1 MLDNDNLSFIHLSE
15 PRTNVCVTFPD
26 GVVFEAPKGTSVEH
40 FLQKHREI
48 NPVAYPSEIMG
59 GIVDSRLRELSY
71 PIQRDASISPV
82 TLSDSDGRRIYRR
95 TLVLLLV
102 TAANEL
108 FPGVEVSVSYA
119 VPDGGYYCMVKNHAP
134 FTEEEF
140 QALNERMHAIVAAD
154 DPITKQVMKLSEAIE
169 MYEARGDANK
179 VRLMRQRTRGDLN
192 IYTLRGH
199 ADYYYGYMLPSTRY
213 LKLFRLINTPAGG
226 FILQYPRSSTPNML
240 TDEVDNGGKISR
252 LFEHAEQLAE
262 RLGVEDIGRLNQI
275 VTSNRVQELI
285 LVAEAIHEQ
294 QISAIAQAVYDAYH
308 ERELRLVLIA
318 GPSSSGKTTFSKRL
332 AIHLLAHGL
341 RPFTVELDN
350 YFLDRELTPKDETGN
365 YDFEALEAINLPLF
379 NRQLKELIEGA
390 QVALPRFN
398 FKLGK
403 SVEGVSIKLDSNHIL
418 VIEGIHGINPRLVT
432 DIPDSRIYRIY
443 VSALTQ
449 LNIDNQN
456 RIPTTDVRLLRRI
469 CRDAYSRGHNA
480 NATINMWPSVR
491 RGEKR
496 NIFPYQENADV
507 IFNSALNYE
516 LASLKPIA
524 EPLLLQVPVGTPAY
538 IEANRL
544 LSFIRWVSPFSPDQ
558 QLMIPDTS
566 LLREFIGGSILGD
579 YLPGGLH
586 TKDV

>member
-1 MLDNDNLSFIHLSE
+1 MTSQTPDIQVSE
-15 PRTNVCVTFPD
+15 PRSSVRVTLPD
-26 GVVFEAPKGTSVEH
+26 GIVLEAPKGTIVEH
-40 FLQKHREI
+40 FLQTHREI
-48 NPVAYPSEIMG
+48 NPEAYPSEIMG
-59 GIVDSRLRELSY
+59 AIVDSRLRELSY
-71 PIQRDASISPV
+71 PIQRDANISPI

-102 TAANEL
+102 TAVSER
-108 FPGVEVSVSYA
+108 FPGVDVSVSYA
-119 VPDGGYYCMVKNHAP
+119 VPDGGYYCLVKNHAP
-134 FTEEEF
+134 FKDDEVR
-140 QALNERMHAIVAAD
+140 ALDEHMHAIVEANA
-154 DPITKQVMKLSEAIE
+154 PITKQVMKLSQAIE
-169 MYEARGDANK
+169 MYEARGNMNK

-199 ADYYYGYMLPSTRY
+199 SDYYYGYMLPSTRY
-213 LKLFRLINTPAGG
+213 LKLFRLVNTPTGG
-226 FILQYPRSSTPNML
+226 FILQYPRSSTPNAL
-240 TDEVDNGGKISR
+240 AETVDNGGKISR
-252 LFEHAEQLAE
+252 LFERTEMLTE

-275 VTSNRVQELI
+275 VTGNRVQELI
-285 LVAEAIHEQ
+285 LVSEAIHEQ
-294 QISAIAQAVYDAYH
+294 QISTIAQNVYDAYH
-308 ERELRLVLIA
+308 ERDLRLVLIA

-379 NRQLKELIEGA
+379 NQQLRELIAGE
-390 QVALPRFN
+390 QVALPHFN

-403 SVEGVSIKLDSNHIL
+403 SVEGVSTKLDSNHIL

-432 DIPDSRIYRIY
+432 DIPNSRIYRIY

-449 LNIDNQN
+449 LNIDNHN

-469 CRDAYSRGHNA
+469 CRDAYNRGHNA
-480 NATINMWPSVR
+480 TATINMWPSVR

-496 NIFPYQENADV
+496 NIFPYQENADS

-516 LASLKPIA
+516 LASLKPFA
-524 EPLLLQVPVGTPAY
+524 EPLLLQVASGTPAH

-544 LSFIRWVSPFSPDQ
+544 LSFLRWVQPFSPEQ
-558 QLMIPDTS
+558 QMMIPDTS

-579 YLPGGLH
+579 YLPGDLN
-586 TKDV
+586 TRDV